1 MTPPPPFPPPGISG
15 VDYLPGRASDML
27 AELFADDADDPEPLV
42 DLSDVKAPGLV
53 DREHCYDP
61 EPGIT
66 YGCPTC
72 AEMLDRCAQTD
83 ATLASVRRDLAYQA
97 AEADADV
104 GRAEELA
111 KLWQGKHGALLER
124 VATLEGLVRELYIT
138 MEHSG
143 CDLRLVA
150 RAREMVPDEG
160 PP

>member
-66 YGCPTC
+66 YDCP
-72 AEMLDRCAQTD
+72 
-83 ATLASVRRDLAYQA
+83 
-97 AEADADV
+97 
-104 GRAEELA
+104 
-111 KLWQGKHGALLER
+111 GALLER

>member
-1 MTPPPPFPPPGISG
+1 
-15 VDYLPGRASDML
+15 ML

-53 DREHCYDP
+53 DLSDVKAPGLVDREHLYDP

-66 YGCPTC
+66 YGCP
-72 AEMLDRCAQTD
+72 
-83 ATLASVRRDLAYQA
+83 
-97 AEADADV
+97 
-104 GRAEELA
+104 
-111 KLWQGKHGALLER
+111 GALLER

-138 MEHSG
+138 IEHSG

>member
-1 MTPPPPFPPPGISG
+1 
-15 VDYLPGRASDML
+15 
-27 AELFADDADDPEPLV
+27 V

-53 DREHCYDP
+53 DREHLYDP

-66 YGCPTC
+66 YGCP
-72 AEMLDRCAQTD
+72 
-83 ATLASVRRDLAYQA
+83 
-97 AEADADV
+97 
-104 GRAEELA
+104 
-111 KLWQGKHGALLER
+111 GALLER